1 MTTISEGQAHLF
13 ETAKYDLRTDAKHVI
28 ARRLAKGNKTDEF
41 SRVKKEIRA
50 QLKDLYGEAP
60 GKDDIF
66 YGAARQFSEAYP
78 DEGEAPDVEEIAK
91 RKPVPPRSMDEIDV
105 GGIDLDNVDVVADAS
120 WVYSHLYAKDVNK
133 DTAPSPGAW
142 GLLQWAKTHEKEF
155 FSGVFLKVVKP
166 VEVEDDVAVKAELK
180 SADKRLRLVK
190 QMLAESRS
198 EVLDLLNQE
207 VEDDQE
213 ATDDGV
219 DPRGPDDTDS
229 GGEEVG
235 AAGARDR
242 EPGERGLEGHGD
254 TGT

>member
-1 MTTISEGQAHLF
+1 MASISEGQAHLF
-13 ETAKYDLRTDAKHVI
+13 ETDKYDLRTDAKHVI
-28 ARRLAKGNKTDEF
+28 SRRLAKGNKTDEF

-60 GKDDIF
+60 DKDSIF

-78 DEGEAPDVEEIAK
+78 DDGEAPDVEEIAK

-105 GGIDLDNVDVVADAS
+105 SSMDLDNVDVVADAS
-120 WVYSHLYAKDVNK
+120 WVYSHLYAKDVDK
-133 DTAPSPGAW
+133 GSAPSPGAW

-166 VEVEDDVAVKAELK
+166 VEVEDDIAVKAELK
-180 SADKRLRLVK
+180 SADQRLRVVTK
-190 QMLAESRS
+190 MLAESRS

-207 VEDDQE
+207 VDDGE

-219 DPRGPDDTDS
+219 DARGPDDTDA
-229 GGEEVG
+229 GVEEVG
-235 AAGARDR
+235 APGARDR
-242 EPGERGLEGHGD
+242 EPGERGVEGHPD
-254 TGT
+254 PSA